1 MDQSIIALI
10 IIGLAIVSFALEKIP
25 LGLTAVLASL
35 AMGVFG
41 ITDYSKVYSDF
52 GSLPCIMVVGMMIV
66 SDACFENGVMIPIS
80 FFTSSPY
87 SLTKIRTIS

>member
-66 SDACFENGVMIPIS
+66 SDACFENGVAEA
-80 FFTSSPY
+80 
-87 SLTKIRTIS
+87 LGTKLSKIGLGRN